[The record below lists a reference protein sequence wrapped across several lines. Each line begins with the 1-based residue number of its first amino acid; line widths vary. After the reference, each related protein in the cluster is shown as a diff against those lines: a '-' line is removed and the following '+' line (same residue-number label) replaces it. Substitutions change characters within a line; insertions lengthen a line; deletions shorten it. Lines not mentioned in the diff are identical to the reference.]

1 MVQRR
6 ECIAYTCHEFGTA
19 HNNKGLKENSFV
31 FFFFLS
37 SFYFHVA
44 GSPLYHAW
52 TSREGCMQL
61 LEHQAPKFLM
71 GDRREGGL
79 MVSSPEEKDWRDVS
93 Y

>member
-1 MVQRR
+1 
-6 ECIAYTCHEFGTA
+6 
-19 HNNKGLKENSFV
+19 
-31 FFFFLS
+31 
-37 SFYFHVA
+37 
-44 GSPLYHAW
+44 
-52 TSREGCMQL
+52 MQL